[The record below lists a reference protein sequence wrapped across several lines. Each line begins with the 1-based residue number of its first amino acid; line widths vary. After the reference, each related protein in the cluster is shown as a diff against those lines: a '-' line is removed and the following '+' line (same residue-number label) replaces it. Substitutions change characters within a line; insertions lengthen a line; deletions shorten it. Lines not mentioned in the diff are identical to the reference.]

1 MWRAGLGKHN
11 RMMAVILVLLVVAFC
26 ALLRTNTGIGGL
38 CEAGG
43 QERTVTLE
51 RQGELTSYNSVPTM
65 IEKENHS
72 AFRHSEHNN
81 RLRVGRGGFLYACMV
96 VCFQILE
103 GCLLTFFL
111 ANLFFSNDITPRYS
125 MISYIHRSH
134 GKKADCITE

>member
-1 MWRAGLGKHN
+1 MWRAGPGKHN
-11 RMMAVILVLLVVAFC
+11 RMIAVILVLLVVAFC
-26 ALLRTNTGIGGL
+26 ALFHTTTGTGGL
-38 CEAGG
+38 CEADG

-51 RQGELTSYNSVPTM
+51 KQSELTAYNSIPTM
-65 IEKENHS
+65 MEKENLS
-72 AFRHSEHNN
+72 VCRHCEHNN
-81 RLRVGRGGFLYACMV
+81 RLRIGRSGFFYACMV
-96 VCFQILE
+96 VCFRILE